1 MQDDIR
7 CAKDTGIEHL
17 PSKSYGI
24 NQPWCV
30 AAMIAAD
37 LLCWLR
43 LLCLHGS
50 LAKAEPKTLRN
61 RLLHTAVRL
70 VRGQRKRKITIP
82 ETWPW
87 ARELNAYFRTV
98 FALVPP

>member
-1 MQDDIR
+1 VQDDIR

-37 LLCWLR
+37 